1 MQVILQYDNYP
12 TYNFLLIPENF
23 GQEGGKFENFE
34 HLKKQKVIL
43 GGIKSIFH
51 NFVTQFFCEM

>member
-1 MQVILQYDNYP
+1 MQVISYDNYP
-12 TYNFLLIPENF
+12 TYNFLLIPENL

-43 GGIKSIFH
+43 GEIKSIFH
-51 NFVTQFFCEM
+51 NFVT

>member
-23 GQEGGKFENFE
+23 GPEEGKFENFE

-43 GGIKSIFH
+43 GEIKSIFH
-51 NFVTQFFCEM
+51 NFVT